1 VNKNDRMWT
10 KNVAIIVAHPD
21 DETLWAGGTI
31 LNHPSWKCFIIS
43 MCRKNDPDRA
53 PRFYKALH
61 VLKSQGNMSDLDD
74 GPEQSPL
81 VGEKVEQ
88 AILDMLPTK
97 QFDLIISHN
106 PSGEYTKN
114 LRHEEISA
122 AVINLWHAGKI
133 SASELWTFAYED
145 GNRSYLPRPMPKAT
159 IHQKLTEQQHM
170 RKYKII
176 TETYGFSR
184 SSWEAGTTPIEET
197 FWRFSNAKEAKQ
209 WLNNGGILS

>member
-31 LNHPSWKCFIIS
+31 LNHPSWKCFIIC

-114 LRHEEISA
+114 LRHEKLALQLLTSGMQAKYPPTNYGHLLMKMATGAICPD
-122 AVINLWHAGKI
+122 LCQKQPF
-133 SASELWTFAYED
+133 T
-145 GNRSYLPRPMPKAT
+145 RSL
-159 IHQKLTEQQHM
+159 
-170 RKYKII
+170 
-176 TETYGFSR
+176 R
-184 SSWEAGTTPIEET
+184 S
-197 FWRFSNAKEAKQ
+197 
-209 WLNNGGILS
+209 NNT